1 MPGFTPVRRWQPPYY
16 PFKRDPFG
24 TRVLESV
31 ERVIKGPIVR
41 LPDVRE
47 LPVTG
52 NCLYLP
58 DGMPKG

>member
-24 TRVLESV
+24 TRVLGVS
-31 ERVIKGPIVR
+31 RTGYQRTNVR
-41 LPDVRE
+41 MPDVRE
-47 LPVTG
+47 LSVTG

-58 DGMPKG
+58 NGMPKG